1 MLLLGAWVIIIIGS
15 GYIIMI
21 YYHIASGYIIM
32 IYYNIGSGYIIMIY
46 YHIGAGNNYY
56 DLL

>member
-1 MLLLGAWVIIIIGS
+1 
-15 GYIIMI
+15 MI
-21 YYHIASGYIIM
+21 YYNIGSGYIIM

-46 YHIGAGNNYY
+46 YNIGVRVYYY

>member
-1 MLLLGAWVIIIIGS
+1 
-15 GYIIMI
+15 MI
-21 YYHIASGYIIM
+21 YYNIGSGYIIM

-46 YHIGAGNNYY
+46 YNRFRVYYY

>member
-1 MLLLGAWVIIIIGS
+1 
-15 GYIIMI
+15 
-21 YYHIASGYIIM
+21 M

-46 YHIGAGNNYY
+46 KHRFRVYYYDNIGPGYIIMTYYNIGSGYNYY

>member
-1 MLLLGAWVIIIIGS
+1 
-15 GYIIMI
+15 MI
-21 YYHIASGYIIM
+21 YYNIGSGYIIM

-46 YHIGAGNNYY
+46 YNRVYYY